1 MHRSLFLIGGTL
13 LLLAGCNASKTPEN
27 KEPVLFTVAG
37 KPVTTAEFNY
47 VYNKNNSQ
55 PDNGVAKGSVQ
66 EYLDLYT
73 NFKLKVTEAEK
84 RGLDTTTAFR
94 KELEGYK
101 EQLAQPYLTEKNV
114 TDQLVKEAYE
124 RMKQEVNASHILVN
138 VAPDADPKDTLA
150 AYNKIME
157 LRRRIE
163 AGEDFN
169 TIARTQSDD
178 PSAKE
183 NSGNLGYF
191 TALQML
197 YPFEKAAYNTT
208 KGQLSMPIRTRFGY
222 HLIKVNDVRPA
233 QGEIKV
239 AHIMVR
245 ATPGIPKA
253 DSVVAK
259 RKIDAIYNRLARKE
273 NWDKITAQFSED
285 ASSATN
291 GGELPW
297 FGTGRMLPSFEEA
310 AFKLTAV
317 GDISKPVQTPYGWHI
332 IKLIERRSLPAFEE
346 MESYLRSKVA
356 KDSRSELNKTA
367 FLKRIKQEDNFQEI
381 KAARDF
387 ALSKATDSLTT
398 GTWHYTDLDKE
409 TKELNQT
416 LFTLQDRQFTVKDF
430 FTYVQKNQKSVL
442 NGSAGHVMNVLY
454 DNYVTTTLLNY
465 ERENLESKY
474 VDYKM
479 LVNEYRDGILLFQL
493 MDEKVWSKAIQD
505 TVGLQAFFE
514 QNKENYKWDI
524 RADAIVINAANKDI
538 LAQAQQ
544 LLATGKY
551 ELKKSR
557 PEPILFSVGKDVLTP
572 ENTEQLTTLS
582 DRLIGDPLLTITLTG
597 NADMKE
603 SSGKNANLAN
613 RRAQQVAT
621 FLKGKGVAD
630 TRITV
635 TANKPKSI
643 NATNRNVSFT
653 LYTSDIKGIEET
665 LNITN
670 PLAVQVQNKRF
681 QKGENKILDEITWQV
696 GTYNLEK
703 DGRSVF
709 IKINKILPPGYKNLN
724 EVRGIATS
732 DYQTYLEKEW
742 LKELRQ
748 KYSVQVNQAEVQKLT
763 QK

>member
-1 MHRSLFLIGGTL
+1 MHKSHFLIGSTIL
-13 LLLAGCNASKTPEN
+13 LLTGCNASKTPEK

-37 KPVTTAEFNY
+37 KPVTTSEFNY

-55 PDNGVAKGSVQ
+55 QDNAAKGSVQ
-66 EYLDLYT
+66 EYLELYT

-124 RMKQEVNASHILVN
+124 RLKQEVNASHILVN
-138 VAPDADPKDTLA
+138 VEPDAEPKDTLA
-150 AYNKIME
+150 AYNKIMD
-157 LRRRIE
+157 LRRRVQ

-169 TIARTQSDD
+169 ALARAESDD

-197 YPFEKAAYNTT
+197 YPFEKAAYSTPV
-208 KGQLSMPIRTRFGY
+208 GQLSNPVRTRFGF
-222 HLIKVNDVRPA
+222 HLIRVNNVRPA

-259 RKIDAIYNRLARKE
+259 KKIDAIYSRLTRKE
-273 NWDKITAQFSED
+273 NWDKLTAQFSED
-285 ASSATN
+285 ASSSTK

-310 AFKLTAV
+310 AFKLTTI
-317 GDISKPVQTPYGWHI
+317 GEISQPVQTPYGWHI
-332 IKLIERRSLPAFEE
+332 IKLIERRGLPAYEE
-346 MESYLRSKVA
+346 MEPYLRSKVA
-356 KDSRSELNKTA
+356 KDSRSELNKSA
-367 FLKRIKQEDNFQEI
+367 FLKRIKQENNFQET
-381 KAARDF
+381 KTAKDF
-387 ALSKATDSLTT
+387 ALSKANDALKEGNWQYT
-398 GTWHYTDLDKE
+398 GTEKE
-409 TKELNQT
+409 VNQT
-416 LFTLQDRQFTVKDF
+416 LFTLQGRAFTVKDF
-430 FTYVQKNQKSVL
+430 FNYVQTNQKGTTNATSP
-442 NGSAGHVMNVLY
+442 AHIMNVLY
-454 DNYVTTTLLNY
+454 DNFVSNSLLSF
-465 ERENLESKY
+465 EREHLESKY
-474 VDYKM
+474 VDYRM

-514 QNKENYKWDI
+514 KNKENYKWDT
-524 RADAIVINAANKDI
+524 RADAIIISAANKEI

-544 LLATGKY
+544 MLTAGKF
-551 ELKKSR
+551 ELKKMR
-557 PEPILFSVGKDVLTP
+557 PEPILFPAGKDAITP
-572 ENTEQLTTLS
+572 AIANQLNEIF
-582 DRLIGDPLLTITLTG
+582 DRLSNDPALTLQLTG
-597 NADMKE
+597 NADVKE
-603 SSGKNANLAN
+603 STGKIPGLAN
-613 RRAQQVAT
+613 KRAENVAA
-621 FLKGKGVAD
+621 FLTNKGIAANRL
-630 TRITV
+630 TL
-635 TANKPKSI
+635 TANKPKP
-643 NATNRNVSFT
+643 ATAANRNVTFA
-653 LYTSDIKGIEET
+653 LFTSDLKGIEEA
-665 LNITN
+665 LNTTN
-670 PLAVQVQNKRF
+670 PLAVQVHSKRF
-681 QKGENKILDEITWQV
+681 QKGENKLLDEVTWHE

-703 DGRSVF
+703 DGRAVF
-709 IKINKILPPGYKNLN
+709 IKINQVLPPGYKTLN
-724 EVRGIATS
+724 EVRGLATS

-748 KYSVQVNQAEVQKLT
+748 KYPVQVNEAEVQKLT

>member
-1 MHRSLFLIGGTL
+1 MHRSLFLVGGSL

-47 VYNKNNSQ
+47 VYNKNNNQ
-55 PDNGVAKGSVQ
+55 PDNGAKGSVQ
-66 EYLDLYT
+66 EYLELYT

-84 RGLDTTTAFR
+84 QGLDTTTAFR

-169 TIARTQSDD
+169 NVARNQSDD

-197 YPFEKAAYNTT
+197 YPFEKAAYSTT

-259 RKIDAIYNRLARKE
+259 KKIDAIYSRLARKE

-310 AFKLTAV
+310 AFKLTTI
-317 GDISKPVQTPYGWHI
+317 GDISQPVQTPYGWHI
-332 IKLIERRSLPAFEE
+332 IKLIERRGLPSFED

-367 FLKRIKQEDNFQEI
+367 FLKRIKQENNFQEV
-381 KAARDF
+381 KAAKDF
-387 ALSKATDSLTT
+387 ALSKATDALTS
-398 GTWHYTDLDKE
+398 GTWQYTASDKE
-409 TKELNQT
+409 TKEVNQP
-416 LFTLQDRQFTVKDF
+416 LFTLQGRQYTVKDF
-430 FTYVQKNQKSVL
+430 FTYVQKNQKPIANASPQHAM
-442 NGSAGHVMNVLY
+442 SVLY
-454 DNYVTTTLLNY
+454 DNFVNNTVLNY
-465 ERENLESKY
+465 EREHLESKY

-505 TVGLQAFFE
+505 TVGLQAFFN
-514 QNKENYKWDI
+514 QNKENYKWDT
-524 RADAIVINAANKDI
+524 RADAIVISAANKDI

-544 LLATGKY
+544 MLANGKF

-557 PEPILFSVGKDVLTP
+557 PEPVLFGAGKDAITPDLT
-572 ENTEQLTTLS
+572 NQLTTLS
-582 DRLIGDPLLTITLTG
+582 DRLLGDPSLTITLTG
-597 NADMKE
+597 NANTKE
-603 SSGKNANLAN
+603 SSGKNANLAD

-621 FLKGKGVAD
+621 FLKDKGVAAN
-630 TRITV
+630 RITV
-635 TANKPKSI
+635 AANKPKAVS
-643 NATNRNVSFT
+643 AANRNVSFT
-653 LYTSDIKGIEET
+653 LFTTDLKGIEET
-665 LNITN
+665 LNSTN

-681 QKGENKILDEITWQV
+681 QKGENKLLDEITWQE

-703 DGRSVF
+703 DGRAVF
-709 IKINKILPPGYKNLN
+709 IKINKILPPGYKSLD
-724 EVRGIATS
+724 EVRGIVTS

-748 KYSVQVNQAEVQKLT
+748 KYPVQVNQTEVQKLT